1 MGEESQAFP
10 KENRVLKRGEFREIY
25 ETGRKVQAR
34 FFTAFVRGRAGEQRR
49 LGITSTRKIGNAV
62 ARNRTRRL
70 LREVFR
76 KNKQLVPSGIDI
88 VLNVKR
94 SLLEATYQ
102 DLEGDFIAFLERAG
116 RS

>member
-1 MGEESQAFP
+1 MSGESHKYP

-25 ETGRKVQAR
+25 ETGRKVSAR
-34 FFTAFVRGRAGEQRR
+34 YFTAFVRGRASEQKR
-49 LGITSTRKIGNAV
+49 LGITSTRKVGNSV

-70 LREVFR
+70 LRDVFR
-76 KNKQLVPSGIDI
+76 KNKQLVPAGIDI
-88 VLNVKR
+88 VINVKS
-94 SLLEATYQ
+94 SLVEATYQ

>member
-1 MGEESQAFP
+1 MGEDSQTFA

-25 ETGRKVQAR
+25 DTGRKIQAR
-34 FFTAFVRGRAGEQRR
+34 FFTAFVRGRADEEKR
-49 LGITSTRKIGNAV
+49 LGITSTRKIGNSV

-76 KNKQLVPSGIDI
+76 KNKYRVPSGIDI
-88 VLNVKR
+88 VLNVK
-94 SLLEATYQ
+94 SALLEATYQ

>member
-1 MGEESQAFP
+1 MGEESQTFD

-25 ETGRKVQAR
+25 ETGRKIQAR
-34 FFTAFVRGRAGEQRR
+34 FFTAFVRGRADEEKR
-49 LGITSTRKIGNAV
+49 LGITSTRKIGNSV
-62 ARNRTRRL
+62 VRNRTRRL

-76 KNKQLVPSGIDI
+76 KNKYRVPSGIDI
-88 VLNVKR
+88 VLNVK
-94 SLLEATYQ
+94 SALLEATYQ